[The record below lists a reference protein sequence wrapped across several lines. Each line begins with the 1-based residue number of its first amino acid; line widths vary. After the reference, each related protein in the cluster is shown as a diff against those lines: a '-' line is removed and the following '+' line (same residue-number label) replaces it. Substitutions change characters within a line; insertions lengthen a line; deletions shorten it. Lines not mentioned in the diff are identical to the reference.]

1 MDYLVVGS
9 NGFAQL
15 GDPDYFA
22 KAKIETRILME
33 YLREN
38 FPVPEEF
45 ANVAHYSI
53 MPFHHDFG
61 TYYEIVIK
69 YDDSFLSR
77 LEESEIES
85 EVESFLNFWTWAG
98 TAEVADLETEELL
111 QKMRSKYLE
120 ENPVSET
127 PQALASKGPLHVA
140 FRKAS

>member
-45 ANVAHYSI
+45 SNVAHYSI

-61 TYYEIVIK
+61 TYYEIVIN
-69 YDDSFLSR
+69 YD
-77 LEESEIES
+77 
-85 EVESFLNFWTWAG
+85 ESFLDFWTWAG

-127 PQALASKGPLHVA
+127 AQALASKGPLHV
-140 FRKAS
+140 